1 MQRSCSSRIVRA
13 SGAYE
18 LLTSCVLTGWRPVKT
33 QLVNNSGG
41 LFADSNGMEG
51 NFCETLLLA

>member
-1 MQRSCSSRIVRA
+1 MLLTHCSRLR
-13 SGAYE
+13 AYE
-18 LLTSCVLTGWRPVKT
+18 LLTSCVLTGRQPVKT

-41 LFADSNGMEG
+41 LFAGRNGMEG